1 MKFHETIVAQLQNAH
16 SFYSM
21 SRFFLKSIEVLNKQK
36 DIEEKQLFN
45 FKNAAQVYVKSL
57 Q

>member
-1 MKFHETIVAQLQNAH
+1 MKFHETVVAQLQNAH

-45 FKNAAQVYVKSL
+45 FKNAAQVYVKSF